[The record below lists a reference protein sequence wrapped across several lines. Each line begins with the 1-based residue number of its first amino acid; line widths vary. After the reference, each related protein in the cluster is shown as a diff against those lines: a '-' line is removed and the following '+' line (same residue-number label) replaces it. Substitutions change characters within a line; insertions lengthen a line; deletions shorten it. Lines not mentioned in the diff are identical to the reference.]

1 MDNKNKPI
9 EQYCYL
15 IVQAP
20 FWPTCMDNRNKG
32 NEHYCYLY
40 KMALIK
46 SLYIIIPSTCKKKK
60 KRCCIEATSD
70 IFFRNLKEHV
80 HAYFLLI

>member
-15 IVQAP
+15 VVQAP

-40 KMALIK
+40 KMARIK
-46 SLYIIIPSTCKKKK
+46 SLYIIIPST
-60 KRCCIEATSD
+60 SD
-70 IFFRNLKEHV
+70 IFLE
-80 HAYFLLI
+80 I

>member
-15 IVQAP
+15 VVQAP

-32 NEHYCYLY
+32 NEHYCYFY
-40 KMALIK
+40 KMARIK
-46 SLYIIIPSTCKKKK
+46 SLHYNTQ
-60 KRCCIEATSD
+60 
-70 IFFRNLKEHV
+70 
-80 HAYFLLI
+80 YM